1 MKKKNEAP
9 ILNGRLEG
17 KRKLWVAGIGGGI
30 FVIIFLVMIA
40 LLIPPKDGYKA
51 LETLSKFI
59 ISIVG
64 FFVVG
69 NGIEHL
75 SKKSKVINKFFKKGG
90 RSDE

>member
-1 MKKKNEAP
+1 MKKVNDLQ
-9 ILNGRLEG
+9 IQNGKLEG

-30 FVIIFLVMIA
+30 FVFIFLVMIA
-40 LLIPPKDGYKA
+40 FLIPSKDGYKA

-69 NGIEHL
+69 NGVEHL